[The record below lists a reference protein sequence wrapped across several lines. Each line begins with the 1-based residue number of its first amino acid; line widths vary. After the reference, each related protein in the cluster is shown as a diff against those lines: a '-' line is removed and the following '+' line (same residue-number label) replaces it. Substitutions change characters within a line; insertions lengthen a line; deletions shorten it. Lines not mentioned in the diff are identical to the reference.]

1 MGRKKEDWE
10 QAAYFLD
17 KLTVIEEKDKE
28 TNYINNKKFINDKL
42 SQLKMAQK
50 KKLEKETA
58 TRERKYNEEKI
69 ELQRNYETV
78 LKNSKNMQQKVK

>member
-10 QAAYFLD
+10 QAAFFLE
-17 KLTVIEEKDKE
+17 KLMVVEERDKE
-28 TNYINNKKFINDKL
+28 TNYKNNKKFIEDKL

-58 TRERKYNEEKI
+58 TRERKYREEKL
-69 ELQRNYETV
+69 ELQRN
-78 LKNSKNMQQKVK
+78 